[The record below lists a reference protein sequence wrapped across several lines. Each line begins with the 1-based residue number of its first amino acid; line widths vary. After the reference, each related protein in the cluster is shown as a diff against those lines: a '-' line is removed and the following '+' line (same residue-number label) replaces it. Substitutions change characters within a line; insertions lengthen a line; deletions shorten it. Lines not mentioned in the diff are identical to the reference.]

1 MLTQYFQSFDVKL
14 NLLCR
19 ILKYSRTLKK
29 SELLEYWSLKQVRQ
43 SISIRTVVKVYKRFF
58 STTTGY
64 SSADCDSLSH
74 QLRTPNTKHTLPWNL
89 ELQPPHWEGPIVAS
103 EIENCRVLIS
113 ELRVVFS
120 VLTRINFCFTYSD
133 FSTSSD
139 YSLPFH
145 FSLRFRLRCCCSSLP
160 L

>member
-1 MLTQYFQSFDVKL
+1 MQNIHSKSLA
-14 NLLCR
+14 
-19 ILKYSRTLKK
+19 KK
-29 SELLEYWSLKQVRQ
+29 SRWESPHAWNLKEVWAPRVLVAEASQIIYFNTHCSQ
-43 SISIRTVVKVYKRFF
+43 SVQKVF

-74 QLRTPNTKHTLPWNL
+74 QLRTPNTKNTLPWNL
-89 ELQPPHWEGPIVAS
+89 ELQPPHCEGLIVAS

-120 VLTRINFCFTYSD
+120 VLTRINLCFTYND